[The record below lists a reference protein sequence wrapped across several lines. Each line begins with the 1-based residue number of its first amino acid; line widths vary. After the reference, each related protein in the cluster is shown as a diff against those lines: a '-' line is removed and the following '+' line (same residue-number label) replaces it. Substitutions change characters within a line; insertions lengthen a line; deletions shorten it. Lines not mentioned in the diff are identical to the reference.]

1 MQGSKVIWIINQYAG
16 SPKHGMT
23 FRSYSL
29 AKEFIK
35 KHKVTIFSASY
46 SHVMSQPPEVH
57 KASTRENIDG
67 IDYLWQKVPGYS
79 NSKSLGRVLSMFIF
93 LFRLF
98 FVNVRKLEKPDVII
112 VSSISPFPI
121 WKAYFWA
128 KRFNAKLIF
137 EVRDI
142 WPLTILE
149 LGGFK
154 KSNPFVILLQ
164 LTENFA
170 YKVSDYVVS
179 VLPNAFSHMKHHG
192 LDIDRFKHIPNGI
205 DINTTLQ
212 KTNIDLLTQLPK
224 DKFIVA
230 YTGAVGIANSLI
242 SFARAAN
249 ILKKND
255 SISFVIIGDGSE
267 KKKIL
272 KYKASNDLSNLILID
287 PIPKKNIISF
297 LVEHVDVCFIG
308 LMSQPLFRFGIS
320 PNKMFDYLFSAKPI
334 IQSIDSAND
343 IVGDAKAGI
352 SVPPENPKEIANAIL
367 KIYNMSQS
375 ERNELGQNGR
385 AYVEKYHSYEQLAKQ
400 YESLFN

>member
-1 MQGSKVIWIINQYAG
+1 MEKRTRNIWIINQYAG

-67 IDYLWQKVPGYS
+67 IDYLWQKVPVYS
-79 NSKSLGRVLSMFIF
+79 NSKSLVRVLSMFIF

-98 FVNVRKLEKPDVII
+98 FVDVRKLEKPDVII

-179 VLPNAFSHMKHHG
+179 VLPKAFDHMKHHG
-192 LDIDRFKHIPNGI
+192 LDLERFKYIPNGI
-205 DINTTLQ
+205 EIKALA
-212 KTNIDLLTQLPK
+212 KTNRPEK
-224 DKFIVA
+224 DIFKLGYA
-230 YTGAVGIANSLI
+230 GTLGIANALNYLI
-242 SFARAAN
+242 DAVHFIKESN
-249 ILKKND
+249 IEIHLLGN
-255 SISFVIIGDGSE
+255 GPE
-267 KKKIL
+267 KK
-272 KYKASNDLSNLILID
+272 ALIEMVKD
-287 PIPKKNIISF
+287 KNITNVFFHDAVPKDEVGVF
-297 LVEHVDVCFIG
+297 LSKMDALYIG
-308 LMSQPLFRFGIS
+308 WHFSKIYRFGIS
-320 PNKMFDYLFSAKPI
+320 ANKLFDYLSSAKPI
-334 IQSIDSAND
+334 IHSVNAGND
-343 IVGDAKAGI
+343 PVYEAKAGI
-352 SVPPENPKEIANAIL
+352 SVTPENPEEIANAIL
-367 KIYNMSQS
+367 KIYKMSQS

-400 YESLFN
+400 YEYLFS